1 MSLFIWGKSSHIFA
15 ARFPARILISLCC
28 TLLAAPALAAT
39 EVGAIPGS
47 FGVSATG
54 AAGYSI
60 PIAVPPGTNG
70 LTPHLALTYSS
81 QSGNGMAGYGWTV
94 SGLSSITVCGSTFA
108 QDGVNKGVVFST
120 QTPYPNNFCLD
131 GTRLLLT
138 GGTNG
143 TSGSQ
148 YRKEVDDISYATAH
162 TSGGAGPVPTLG

>member
-54 AAGYSI
+54 AASYSI
-60 PIAVPPGTNG
+60 PIAIPPGTNG
-70 LTPHLALTYSS
+70 LAPHLALVYSS

-108 QDGVNKGVVFST
+108 QDNVNRGVSFASQST
-120 QTPYPNNFCLD
+120 YPNNFCLD
-131 GTRLLLT
+131 GTRLLKT
-138 GGTNG
+138 RGTNG
-143 TSGSQ
+143 AAGSQ
-148 YRKEVDDISYATAH
+148 YRKEVDDFSYAAAY
-162 TSGGAGPVPTLG
+162 TS